1 MSDPFIHESAYVDN
15 GARIGAGTKVWHF
28 CHVLGGAVIGERC
41 VLGQNVVAIL
51 LGSLLV
57 GLIVSLLQSVTSI
70 QEQTLSFV
78 PKLLAVSLVIV
89 LGAPWIL
96 RQLMQFTIT
105 YISRLPDM
113 VR

>member
-1 MSDPFIHESAYVDN
+1 MNMEQSIE
-15 GARIGAGTKVWHF
+15 
-28 CHVLGGAVIGERC
+28 VLRQLISTS
-41 VLGQNVVAIL
+41 LMVVSPIL

-57 GLIVSLLQSVTSI
+57 GLVVSLIQSVTSI

-89 LGAPWIL
+89 LGAPWML

-105 YISRLPDM
+105 YITRLPDM

>member
-1 MSDPFIHESAYVDN
+1 MNMEQSIE
-15 GARIGAGTKVWHF
+15 
-28 CHVLGGAVIGERC
+28 VLRQLISVS
-41 VLGQNVVAIL
+41 LMVVSPIL

-78 PKLLAVSLVIV
+78 PKLLAISAILVI
-89 LGAPWIL
+89 GAPWML

-105 YISRLPDM
+105 YISRLPEM